1 MIMAK
6 KSMLHRLLAPIG
18 HPVKQFFVDRKAE
31 ANQRKDLAQ
40 FTRFLDENRGQKR
53 IFYLGV
59 TAHRNLGDLAQHYC
73 INRWLENYCAD
84 YKIGRIESD
93 TVVNPKLGFIHL
105 LKRNYQAR
113 DVIVFQ
119 SGYTTQDLGGN
130 HDEMHRLI
138 ADNLPQANILMMP
151 QTIFFRDDKNRERTA
166 KSLNACKNMVF
177 LARDQ
182 VSYEQAKQ
190 MFPNIKVL
198 AYPDIVT
205 SLIGSFQFDELRDKI
220 YICRRDDGEKYY
232 SESDLLQL
240 RDCLKSIAPVVMGD
254 TESNDS
260 LQNIRADLKGHIVN
274 EIKSFAS
281 YKVTITD
288 RYHGT
293 IFSLCA
299 GTPVIIIKSNDH
311 KVVTGADWFKGVY
324 DGYVYVA
331 KDMDDAY
338 NIAERICKDTSLTH
352 RLSPYFEEHY
362 YGDTLRHLF
371 NKSFLKTKES

>member
-1 MIMAK
+1 
-6 KSMLHRLLAPIG
+6 MLHRMLAPIG
-18 HPVKQFFVDRKAE
+18 HPVKQFFVDRNAE
-31 ANQRKDLAQ
+31 ANQHKDLVQ
-40 FTRFLDENRGQKR
+40 FARFLDATKGQKR

-73 INRWLENYCAD
+73 INRWLENYCPD

-93 TVVNPKLGFIHL
+93 TVVNTKLGFVDL
-105 LKRNYQAR
+105 LKSNYTKD

-130 HDEMHRLI
+130 HNQMHCLI
-138 ADNLPQANILMMP
+138 ADNLPDANILMMP
-151 QTIFFRDDKNRERTA
+151 QTIFFRNEENRMRTS

-177 LARDQ
+177 LARDM

-190 MFPNIKVL
+190 MLPDVKVL

-205 SLIGSFQFDELRDKI
+205 SLIGSFQYDSPRDKI

-232 SESDLLQL
+232 AEDELINLRNRLQA
-240 RDCLKSIAPVVMGD
+240 IAPVEMGD
-254 TESNDS
+254 TESKDN
-260 LQNIRADLKGHIVN
+260 LQKICADLKGHIEN
-274 EIKSFAS
+274 EIRSFAS

-299 GTPVIIIKSNDH
+299 GTPVVIIKSNDH
-311 KVVTGADWFKGVY
+311 KVVTGADWFKGIY

-331 KDMDDAY
+331 KDLDDAFS
-338 NIAERICKDTSLTH
+338 IAKRICTDTSLSH
-352 RLSPYFEEHY
+352 DLPPYFEDHY
-362 YGDTLRHLF
+362 YGKALRQLF
-371 NKSFLKTKES
+371 NQSFLKK